1 VFIRPGMLASQE
13 LTFKGQ
19 GNEQPNQA
27 ATDLVVSFTMLPD
40 NLYRR
45 QGDNDLIY
53 THKTSLADVVQCK
66 PVQLTTLDG
75 RRLLISVDQ
84 VMSPNNVK
92 LVEGEGL
99 VYDTGMRYEA
109 SDRERMQMQKL
120 EGKRGD
126 LYILFDIEFPKLLS
140 KDQKSQIESLLQ
152 A

>member
-1 VFIRPGMLASQE
+1 
-13 LTFKGQ
+13 
-19 GNEQPNQA
+19 
-27 ATDLVVSFTMLPD
+27 MLPD

>member
-1 VFIRPGMLASQE
+1 MLATQQ

-27 ATDLVVSFTMLPD
+27 ATDLIVSFTMLD
-40 NLYRR
+40 DSCYKR

-53 THKTSLADVVQCK
+53 THKTNLADVVQCK

-75 RRLLISVDQ
+75 RRLLIPVDQ

-99 VYDTGMRYEA
+99 VFDTGMKYEA

-126 LYILFDIEFPKLLS
+126 LYVLFDIEFPKLLN
-140 KDQKSQIESLLQ
+140 KDQKSQIEALL
-152 A
+152 